1 MAVPYLLSFGSEQRY
16 KIKNTSHKKWYDE
29 TRFRLQLSKI
39 PYLYF
44 IRLVL
49 GALGLAAWLA
59 AQNVG
64 IGTAVPT
71 ERLHVEGNLRLQGAF
86 MPNNLPGQP
95 GNLLLSRGA
104 GTPPVWLA
112 NGNARDVLLINPL
125 TGEPAWFPNA
135 VCSNPPLNRLTKVT
149 STGGA
154 QPQICETHWSEAV
167 GPLNYPVLWNTDATN
182 NPNLYAGEDY
192 YARLEVYATQQSLT
206 AIAGFAN
213 ENPGSHGGK
222 VGILALAEGPQNSFP
237 TGLVA
242 LAGGEAQRSYGVYA
256 SVANT
261 VGLPAD
267 NSIGVWGE
275 TALGFAG
282 VVGVTGL
289 RQNGANSGVFALTI
303 GDYKTSGLSAQTTW
317 GTEVFAVTALG
328 VGDDKVIGVD
338 GAATLGNQVGTGIGG
353 RFRIND
359 GESPT
364 SPSIGLLTTSAAR
377 GGSTFVATMRR
388 NASPDPVVFPNS
400 AASIVHKGGLGP
412 GNTPP
417 RALVAEVTSNE
428 NNIQVLRAQYTQNIT
443 TTNAYAV
450 VGFMDRGGATP
461 AANLA
466 VGVLGENP
474 QNGAGDY
481 AIYALGRFAATG
493 PKAFLIDH
501 PLRPAEAFLAHFSM
515 EGPEPY
521 TIYRGSIVTDDEG
534 KAVVRLP
541 DYFEAANKD
550 FHYQL
555 TTVGPNTQA
564 WIIQKIQNN
573 TFIIGTNQPRVEVF
587 WTVTAVR
594 NDPYAR
600 HFMLPAEIEKKGDMR
615 GRYLLPELYNAPE
628 NARIMPSKANSHEVP
643 MWEPVRYTK
652 EQLEEIMPPLEK
664 IRPGLLEKTQ
674 NRSYR

>member
-1 MAVPYLLSFGSEQRY
+1 MA
-16 KIKNTSHKKWYDE
+16 I
-29 TRFRLQLSKI
+29 
-39 PYLYF
+39 
-44 IRLVL
+44 
-49 GALGLAAWLA
+49 A
-59 AQNVG
+59 
-64 IGTAVPT
+64 
-71 ERLHVEGNLRLQGAF
+71 
-86 MPNNLPGQP
+86 
-95 GNLLLSRGA
+95 
-104 GTPPVWLA
+104 
-112 NGNARDVLLINPL
+112 
-125 TGEPAWFPNA
+125 
-135 VCSNPPLNRLTKVT
+135 
-149 STGGA
+149 
-154 QPQICETHWSEAV
+154 
-167 GPLNYPVLWNTDATN
+167 
-182 NPNLYAGEDY
+182 
-192 YARLEVYATQQSLT
+192 ARLEVYATQQSVA

-213 ENPGSHGGK
+213 RNPGSHGG
-222 VGILALAEGPQNSFP
+222 GIGIIAGAAGQQNNTP
-237 TGLVA
+237 IGLVA
-242 LAGGEAQRSYGVYA
+242 TTGGAAWSSYGVIA
-256 SVANT
+256 VAGNT
-261 VGLPAD
+261 VGALAD
-267 NSIGVWGE
+267 NAVGVRGQ
-275 TALGFAG
+275 ALTGFAG
-282 VVGVTGL
+282 VVGLTGI
-289 RQNGANSGVFALTI
+289 RQDGGNSGVFAWTI
-303 GDYKTSGLSAQTTW
+303 GDYQTYGLYAQTTW
-317 GTEVFAVTALG
+317 GTEVSAVTALG

-338 GAATLGNQVGTGIGG
+338 GVATLPNQVGTAIGG
-353 RFRIND
+353 RFRIAD
-359 GESPT
+359 SESPT

-388 NASPDPVVFPNS
+388 DASPDPVVFPNS

-417 RALVAEVTSNE
+417 RALIAEVTSNE

-521 TIYRGSIVTDDEG
+521 NIYRGSVVTDDEG

-600 HFMLPAEIEKKGDMR
+600 HFMLPAEIEKQGDMR

-652 EQLEEIMPPLEK
+652 EQLEEILPPLEK
-664 IRPGLLEKTQ
+664 ILPGLLENTQ

>member
-1 MAVPYLLSFGSEQRY
+1 M
-16 KIKNTSHKKWYDE
+16 
-29 TRFRLQLSKI
+29 
-39 PYLYF
+39 
-44 IRLVL
+44 RLVL

-64 IGTAVPT
+64 IGTAIPT

-112 NGNARDVLLINPL
+112 NGNPRDVLLINPS

-135 VCSNPPLNRLTKVT
+135 VCSNPSLNRLTKVT

-154 QPQICETHWSEAV
+154 QPQICETPWSEAV
-167 GPLNYPVLWNTDATN
+167 GPRNHPVLWNTDATN
-182 NPNLYAGEDY
+182 TPNLHGDR
-192 YARLEVYATQQSLT
+192 ARLEVYATRENIA
-206 AIAGFAN
+206 AIAGYAN
-213 ENPGSHGGK
+213 NNPGSHGGWI
-222 VGILALAEGPQNSFP
+222 GIVAQADGPQNGYRI
-237 TGLVA
+237 GLLA
-242 LAGGEAQRSYGVYA
+242 LAGGAPGTSYGVYA
-256 SVANT
+256 DATNT
-261 VGLPAD
+261 VGALAE
-267 NSIGVWGE
+267 NAVGVRGDAWSGI
-275 TALGFAG
+275 AG
-282 VVGVTGL
+282 VVGFTSKREDGG
-289 RQNGANSGVFALTI
+289 NAGVFAWTAGEYQTYGLYALTTPI
-303 GDYKTSGLSAQTTW
+303 LNTQII
-317 GTEVFAVTALG
+317 EVSAVTALG
-328 VGDDKVIGVD
+328 TGSDKVIGVD
-338 GAATLGNQVGTGIGG
+338 GDATLDNPVGIGIGG

-359 GESPT
+359 DESPT
-364 SPSIGLLTTSAAR
+364 NPSIGLLTTSAAR

-388 NASPDPVVFPNS
+388 DASPDPVVFPNS

-417 RALVAEVTSNE
+417 RALIAEVTSDE
-428 NNIQVLRAQYTQNIT
+428 NNIQVLRGQYTQNIT

-481 AIYALGRFAATG
+481 AIYAIGRFAATG

-521 TIYRGSIVTDDEG
+521 NIYRGSTVTDDEG

-600 HFMLPAEIEKKGDMR
+600 HFMLPAEVEKKGDMR

-628 NARIMPSKANSHEVP
+628 DARIMPSKANSHEVP

-652 EQLEEIMPPLEK
+652 EQLDEMLPPLEK

>member
-1 MAVPYLLSFGSEQRY
+1 M
-16 KIKNTSHKKWYDE
+16 
-29 TRFRLQLSKI
+29 
-39 PYLYF
+39 
-44 IRLVL
+44 RLVL
-49 GALGLAAWLA
+49 GPLGLAAWLA

-64 IGTAVPT
+64 IGTAIPT

-104 GTPPVWLA
+104 GTPPVWLP

-182 NPNLYAGEDY
+182 NPNLYAGSDGLH
-192 YARLEVYATQQSLT
+192 ARLEAYATRRSYA

-213 ENPGSHGGK
+213 SNPGGHGGEI
-222 VGILALAEGPQNSFP
+222 GILGAATGPQNAIP
-237 TGLVA
+237 VA
-242 LAGGEAQRSYGVYA
+242 LAATTGGAALSSYGVLA
-256 SVANT
+256 AAGNT
-261 VGLPAD
+261 VRAPAD
-267 NSIGVWGE
+267 NAVGVRAQ
-275 TALGFAG
+275 ALTGIAG
-282 VVGVTGL
+282 VVGITGS
-289 RQNGANSGVFALTI
+289 RPDGGNFGVFAWTI
-303 GDYKTSGLSAQTTW
+303 GDYQTYGLYAQTTW
-317 GTEVFAVTALG
+317 GTEVSAVSAWG
-328 VGDDKVIGVD
+328 IGDDKVIGVD
-338 GAATLGNQVGTGIGG
+338 GDVTLGNEVGTGIGG
-353 RFRIND
+353 RFRVLD
-359 GESPT
+359 SESPT
-364 SPSIGLLTTSAAR
+364 SPSIGLLTTSGAR

-388 NASPDPVVFPNS
+388 DASPDPVVFPNS

-417 RALVAEVTSNE
+417 RALIAEVTSDE
-428 NNIQVLRAQYTQNIT
+428 NNIQVLRGQYTQNIT

-652 EQLEEIMPPLEK
+652 EQLEEILPPLER
-664 IRPGLLEKTQ
+664 ILPGLRENTQ

>member
-1 MAVPYLLSFGSEQRY
+1 
-16 KIKNTSHKKWYDE
+16 
-29 TRFRLQLSKI
+29 
-39 PYLYF
+39 
-44 IRLVL
+44 
-49 GALGLAAWLA
+49 
-59 AQNVG
+59 
-64 IGTAVPT
+64 
-71 ERLHVEGNLRLQGAF
+71 
-86 MPNNLPGQP
+86 
-95 GNLLLSRGA
+95 
-104 GTPPVWLA
+104 
-112 NGNARDVLLINPL
+112 
-125 TGEPAWFPNA
+125 
-135 VCSNPPLNRLTKVT
+135 
-149 STGGA
+149 
-154 QPQICETHWSEAV
+154 
-167 GPLNYPVLWNTDATN
+167 
-182 NPNLYAGEDY
+182 LYAGDGY
-192 YARLEVYATQQSLT
+192 AARLEVYAPYQNIA
-206 AIAGFAN
+206 AIAGYAN
-213 ENPGSHGGK
+213 ENPGSHGGWI
-222 VGILALAEGPQNSFP
+222 GIIAGASGPQNGSP
-237 TGLVA
+237 IGLVA
-242 LAGGEAQRSYGVYA
+242 TTGGAAWNSHGVFAVAG
-256 SVANT
+256 NT
-261 VGLPAD
+261 VGALRD
-267 NSIGVWGE
+267 NAVGVRGDAM
-275 TALGFAG
+275 TGFAG
-282 VVGVTGL
+282 VVGITGL
-289 RQNGANSGVFALTI
+289 RQNGGNSGVFAWTI
-303 GDYKTSGLSAQTTW
+303 GDYRTYGLYAQTTW
-317 GTEVFAVTALG
+317 GTEVSAVTALG

-377 GGSTFVATMRR
+377 GGSVFVATMRR
-388 NASPDPVVFPNS
+388 DASPDPVVFPNS

-417 RALVAEVTSNE
+417 RALIAEVTSNE
-428 NNIQVLRAQYTQNIT
+428 DNIQVLRAQYTQNIT

-521 TIYRGSIVTDDEG
+521 NIYRGSVVTDDEG

-600 HFMLPAEIEKKGDMR
+600 HFMLPAEIEKQGDMR

-628 NARIMPSKANSHEVP
+628 DARIMPSKANSHEVP

-652 EQLEEIMPPLEK
+652 EQLEEIIPPLEK
-664 IRPGLLEKTQ
+664 ILPGLLKKTQ

>member
-1 MAVPYLLSFGSEQRY
+1 MAVPYPLSFGWGQRY
-16 KIKNTSHKKWYDE
+16 KIKNTSQWYNE
-29 TRFRLQLSKI
+29 TRFRLRLSKI

-44 IRLVL
+44 MRLVL

-64 IGTAVPT
+64 IGTAIPT

-112 NGNARDVLLINPL
+112 NGNARDVLLIDPL

-167 GPLNYPVLWNTDATN
+167 GPRNHPVLWNTDATN
-182 NPNLYAGEDY
+182 TPNLYAADAFTG
-192 YARLEVYATQQSLT
+192 RLEVYATRESRA
-206 AIAGFAN
+206 AIAGIAN
-213 ENPGSHGGK
+213 DNPGSHGGWI
-222 VGILALAEGPQNSFP
+222 GIIAGAAGPQNSTP
-237 TGLVA
+237 VGLIAGTGGA
-242 LAGGEAQRSYGVYA
+242 AWSSYGVY
-256 SVANT
+256 SVAGNT
-261 VGLPAD
+261 VFAPAD
-267 NSIGVWGE
+267 NAVGVRGDAM
-275 TALGFAG
+275 TGFAG
-282 VVGVTGL
+282 VVGVTGI
-289 RQNGANSGVFALTI
+289 REDGGNSGVFAWTI
-303 GDYKTSGLSAQTTW
+303 GDYQTYGLYALTIR
-317 GTEVFAVTALG
+317 GTEVSGVTSLTLG
-328 VGDDKVIGVD
+328 FDKVIGVD
-338 GAATLGNQVGTGIGG
+338 ADAGVATANQVGTAIGG
-353 RFRIND
+353 RFRVED
-359 GESPT
+359 SESPT
-364 SPSIGLLTTSAAR
+364 NPSIGLLTTSGAR

-388 NASPDPVVFPNS
+388 DASPDPVVFPNS

-417 RALVAEVTSNE
+417 RALIAEVTSDE
-428 NNIQVLRAQYTQNIT
+428 DNIQVLRAQYTQNIT

-450 VGFMDRGGATP
+450 VGSMNRGGATP

-628 NARIMPSKANSHEVP
+628 NVRIMPSKANSHEVP

-652 EQLEEIMPPLEK
+652 EQLDEIMPPIERIL
-664 IRPGLLEKTQ
+664 PGLRENTQ

>member
-1 MAVPYLLSFGSEQRY
+1 M
-16 KIKNTSHKKWYDE
+16 
-29 TRFRLQLSKI
+29 
-39 PYLYF
+39 
-44 IRLVL
+44 
-49 GALGLAAWLA
+49 
-59 AQNVG
+59 
-64 IGTAVPT
+64 PT

-86 MPNNLPGQP
+86 MPDNLPGQP
-95 GNLLLSRGA
+95 GNLLLSGGA

-125 TGEPAWFPNA
+125 TGEPAWFPNP
-135 VCSNPPLNRLTKVT
+135 VCSNPPLNRLTKVI
-149 STGGA
+149 STGSA

-167 GPLNYPVLWNTDATN
+167 GPRNYPVLWNTDATN
-182 NPNLYAGEDY
+182 NPNLYGRT
-192 YARLEVYATQQSLT
+192 ARLEVYATQRSYA
-206 AIAGFAN
+206 AIAGYAN
-213 ENPGSHGGK
+213 SHHPGSHGGE
-222 VGILALAEGPQNSFP
+222 VGIVAHAEGPQNGLP
-237 TGLVA
+237 IGLVA
-242 LAGGEAQRSYGVYA
+242 ITGGAAEDSYGVIA
-256 SVANT
+256 AAGNT
-261 VGLPAD
+261 VGAPSD
-267 NSIGVWGE
+267 DGIGVRGE
-275 TALGFAG
+275 VGSGFAG
-282 VVGVTGL
+282 VVGVAHS
-289 RQNGANSGVFALTI
+289 RQNGGNSGVFAWTM
-303 GDYKTSGLSAQTTW
+303 GTYQTYGLYAQTTW
-317 GTEVFAVTALG
+317 GTEVSAVTASGLG
-328 VGDDKVIGVD
+328 GDKVIGVD
-338 GAATLGNQVGTGIGG
+338 GDALLGNQVGTGIGG
-353 RFRIND
+353 RFRVTD
-359 GESPT
+359 SESPT

-388 NASPDPVVFPNS
+388 DASPDPVVFPNS

-417 RALVAEVTSNE
+417 RALIAEVTSNE
-428 NNIQVLRAQYTQNIT
+428 NNIQVLRGQYTQNIT

-521 TIYRGSIVTDDEG
+521 TIYRGSTVTDDEG

-600 HFMLPAEIEKKGDMR
+600 HFMLPAEIEKQGDMR

-652 EQLEEIMPPLEK
+652 EQLEEILPPLEK

>member
-1 MAVPYLLSFGSEQRY
+1 M
-16 KIKNTSHKKWYDE
+16 
-29 TRFRLQLSKI
+29 
-39 PYLYF
+39 
-44 IRLVL
+44 RLVL

-64 IGTAVPT
+64 IGTAIPT

-154 QPQICETHWSEAV
+154 QPQICETYWSEAV
-167 GPLNYPVLWNTDATN
+167 GPRNYPVLWNTDATN
-182 NPNLYAGEDY
+182 SPNLYARSGGY
-192 YARLEVYATQQSLT
+192 FARLEAYATQQSVA
-206 AIAGFAN
+206 AIAGYAN
-213 ENPGSHGGK
+213 DIPGSHGGSI
-222 VGILALAEGPQNSFP
+222 GIIAHAVGPQDGFP
-237 TGLVA
+237 IGLYA
-242 LAGGEAQRSYGVYA
+242 AAGGGAVYSYGVYGYTDN
-256 SVANT
+256 SVS
-261 VGLPAD
+261 
-267 NSIGVWGE
+267 SIGVRGE
-275 TALGFAG
+275 TWTGFAG
-282 VVGVTGL
+282 VAGISGGGLDGGSCGVL
-289 RQNGANSGVFALTI
+289 AWNL
-303 GDYKTSGLSAQTTW
+303 GDYQAYGLYAATTTVL
-317 GTEVFAVTALG
+317 GTEVSAVTALVSG
-328 VGDDKVIGVD
+328 SDNVIGVD
-338 GAATLGNQVGTGIGG
+338 AHAYLGNEVGIGIGG
-353 RFRIND
+353 RFKIND
-359 GESPT
+359 DESPT

-377 GGSTFVATMRR
+377 GGSVFVATMRR

-417 RALVAEVTSNE
+417 RALIAEVTSDE
-428 NNIQVLRAQYTQNIT
+428 NDIQVLRGQYTQNIT

-474 QNGAGDY
+474 QNGDGDY

-521 TIYRGSIVTDDEG
+521 NIYRGSTVTDDEG

-652 EQLEEIMPPLEK
+652 EQLEEIIPPLEK
-664 IRPGLLEKTQ
+664 ILPGLLEKTQ
-674 NRSYR
+674 DRSYR

>member
-1 MAVPYLLSFGSEQRY
+1 M
-16 KIKNTSHKKWYDE
+16 
-29 TRFRLQLSKI
+29 
-39 PYLYF
+39 
-44 IRLVL
+44 RLVL

-64 IGTAVPT
+64 IGTAIPT

-95 GNLLLSRGA
+95 GNLLLSGGA

-182 NPNLYAGEDY
+182 SPNLYTRDGY
-192 YARLEVYATQQSLT
+192 WARLEAYATQRSR
-206 AIAGFAN
+206 AGIAGFAN
-213 ENPGSHGGK
+213 NNPDGHGGWI
-222 VGILALAEGPQNSFP
+222 GTIGGASGNLNSIP
-237 TGLVA
+237 IGVMGATGGA
-242 LAGGEAQRSYGVYA
+242 AQSSYGVYGLA
-256 SVANT
+256 GNT
-261 VGLPAD
+261 VGELND
-267 NSIGVWGE
+267 FSIGVRGE
-275 TALGFAG
+275 TQTGIAG
-282 VVGVTGL
+282 VLGVVHGRPDGGST
-289 RQNGANSGVFALTI
+289 GVFAWAMDGHQSYGLYALNTAI
-303 GDYKTSGLSAQTTW
+303 GR
-317 GTEVFAVTALG
+317 TEVSAVTAFG
-328 VGDDKVIGVD
+328 FGEDEVTGVD
-338 GAATLGNQVGTGIGG
+338 AGALGSEVGTAIGG
-353 RFRIND
+353 RFRILD
-359 GESPT
+359 DESPT
-364 SPSIGLLTTSAAR
+364 NPSIGLLTTSAAR
-377 GGSTFVATMRR
+377 GGSVFVATMRR
-388 NASPDPVVFPNS
+388 DASRDPVVFPNS

-417 RALVAEVTSNE
+417 RALIAEVTSNE
-428 NNIQVLRAQYTQNIT
+428 NNIQVLRGQYTQNIT

-521 TIYRGSIVTDDEG
+521 NIYRGSIVTDDEG

-600 HFMLPAEIEKKGDMR
+600 HFMLPAEIEKQGDMR

-652 EQLEEIMPPLEK
+652 EQLEEILPPLEK

>member
-1 MAVPYLLSFGSEQRY
+1 M
-16 KIKNTSHKKWYDE
+16 T
-29 TRFRLQLSKI
+29 
-39 PYLYF
+39 
-44 IRLVL
+44 
-49 GALGLAAWLA
+49 
-59 AQNVG
+59 
-64 IGTAVPT
+64 
-71 ERLHVEGNLRLQGAF
+71 
-86 MPNNLPGQP
+86 
-95 GNLLLSRGA
+95 
-104 GTPPVWLA
+104 
-112 NGNARDVLLINPL
+112 
-125 TGEPAWFPNA
+125 
-135 VCSNPPLNRLTKVT
+135 
-149 STGGA
+149 
-154 QPQICETHWSEAV
+154 
-167 GPLNYPVLWNTDATN
+167 
-182 NPNLYAGEDY
+182 
-192 YARLEVYATQQSLT
+192 
-206 AIAGFAN
+206 
-213 ENPGSHGGK
+213 
-222 VGILALAEGPQNSFP
+222 
-237 TGLVA
+237 
-242 LAGGEAQRSYGVYA
+242 
-256 SVANT
+256 
-261 VGLPAD
+261 
-267 NSIGVWGE
+267 
-275 TALGFAG
+275 GFAG
-282 VVGVTGL
+282 VVGVTGG
-289 RQNGANSGVFALTI
+289 RQDGGNSGVFAWTI
-303 GDYKTSGLSAQTTW
+303 GDYQTYGLSALTTR
-317 GTEVFAVTALG
+317 GTEVSAVIA
-328 VGDDKVIGVD
+328 VASGDDKVIGVD
-338 GAATLGNQVGTGIGG
+338 GEVNLPVGTAIGG
-353 RFRIND
+353 RFRIENL
-359 GESPT
+359 ESPT
-364 SPSIGLLTTSAAR
+364 NPSIGLLTTSAAR

-388 NASPDPVVFPNS
+388 DASPDPVVFPNS

-417 RALVAEVTSNE
+417 RALIAEVTSNE

-643 MWEPVRYTK
+643 MWEPVTYTK
-652 EQLEEIMPPLEK
+652 EQLEEILPPLEK
-664 IRPGLLEKTQ
+664 IRPGLLKKTQ

>member
-1 MAVPYLLSFGSEQRY
+1 L
-16 KIKNTSHKKWYDE
+16 
-29 TRFRLQLSKI
+29 
-39 PYLYF
+39 
-44 IRLVL
+44 
-49 GALGLAAWLA
+49 
-59 AQNVG
+59 
-64 IGTAVPT
+64 
-71 ERLHVEGNLRLQGAF
+71 
-86 MPNNLPGQP
+86 
-95 GNLLLSRGA
+95 
-104 GTPPVWLA
+104 
-112 NGNARDVLLINPL
+112 
-125 TGEPAWFPNA
+125 
-135 VCSNPPLNRLTKVT
+135 
-149 STGGA
+149 
-154 QPQICETHWSEAV
+154 EA
-167 GPLNYPVLWNTDATN
+167 
-182 NPNLYAGEDY
+182 
-192 YARLEVYATQQSLT
+192 YATQQSLA
-206 AIAGFAN
+206 AIAGYAN
-213 ENPGSHGGK
+213 EYPGSHGGNT
-222 VGILALAEGPQNSFP
+222 GIIAFAVGPQDGFP
-237 TGLVA
+237 IGLLA
-242 LAGGEAQRSYGVYA
+242 AAGGGADNSYGVYGYTGN
-256 SVANT
+256 SV
-261 VGLPAD
+261 
-267 NSIGVWGE
+267 NSIGVRGE
-275 TALGFAG
+275 TWTGLAG
-282 VVGVTGL
+282 VAGV
-289 RQNGANSGVFALTI
+289 SGGRPDGGSCGVLAWNL
-303 GDYKTSGLSAQTTW
+303 GDYQASGLYAATTTVL
-317 GTEVFAVTALG
+317 GTEVSAVTALVSG
-328 VGDDKVIGVD
+328 SDKVIGVD
-338 GAATLGNQVGTGIGG
+338 GAASLANQVGTAIGG
-353 RFRIND
+353 RFRVSD
-359 GESPT
+359 PESPT
-364 SPSIGLLTTSAAR
+364 NPSIGLLTTSAAR
-377 GGSTFVATMRR
+377 GGSVFVATMRR
-388 NASPDPVVFPNS
+388 DASPDPVVFPNS

-417 RALVAEVTSNE
+417 RALIAEVTSNE
-428 NNIQVLRAQYTQNIT
+428 DNIQVLRAQYTQNIT

-521 TIYRGSIVTDDEG
+521 NIYRGSVVTDDEG

-600 HFMLPAEIEKKGDMR
+600 HFMLPAEIEKQGDMR

-628 NARIMPSKANSHEVP
+628 DARIMPSKANSHEVP

-652 EQLEEIMPPLEK
+652 EQLDEIMPPLER
-664 IRPGLLEKTQ
+664 ILPGLREKTQ

>member
-1 MAVPYLLSFGSEQRY
+1 
-16 KIKNTSHKKWYDE
+16 
-29 TRFRLQLSKI
+29 
-39 PYLYF
+39 
-44 IRLVL
+44 
-49 GALGLAAWLA
+49 
-59 AQNVG
+59 
-64 IGTAVPT
+64 
-71 ERLHVEGNLRLQGAF
+71 
-86 MPNNLPGQP
+86 
-95 GNLLLSRGA
+95 
-104 GTPPVWLA
+104 
-112 NGNARDVLLINPL
+112 
-125 TGEPAWFPNA
+125 
-135 VCSNPPLNRLTKVT
+135 
-149 STGGA
+149 
-154 QPQICETHWSEAV
+154 
-167 GPLNYPVLWNTDATN
+167 
-182 NPNLYAGEDY
+182 LYAA
-192 YARLEVYATQQSLT
+192 ARFEVYSTRESEV

-213 ENPGSHGGK
+213 SNPGGHGGE
-222 VGILALAEGPQNSFP
+222 VGIFAHAEGPIGSVP
-237 TGLVA
+237 GGLVA
-242 LAGGEAQRSYGVYA
+242 YAEGTAANVYGVLGIANNLIGAPAYNGVGVRGEALS
-256 SVANT
+256 
-261 VGLPAD
+261 
-267 NSIGVWGE
+267 
-275 TALGFAG
+275 GFAG
-282 VVGVTGL
+282 VVGVSFF
-289 RQNGANSGVFALTI
+289 RPNGGDCGVFALTVD
-303 GDYKTSGLSAQTTW
+303 DYRTQGLYALTTQ
-317 GTEVFAVTALG
+317 GTEVSAVTALG

-338 GAATLGNQVGTGIGG
+338 GVATLGNWNQVGTGIGG
-353 RFRIND
+353 RFRVTD
-359 GESPT
+359 SESPT

-388 NASPDPVVFPNS
+388 DASPDPVVFPNS

-417 RALVAEVTSNE
+417 RALIAEVTSNE

-450 VGFMDRGGATP
+450 VGLMDRGGATP

-481 AIYALGRFAATG
+481 AIYAIGRFAATG

-521 TIYRGSIVTDDEG
+521 NIYRGSTVTDDEG
-534 KAVVRLP
+534 RAVVRLP

-600 HFMLPAEIEKKGDMR
+600 HFMLPAEIEKQGDMR

-628 NARIMPSKANSHEVP
+628 DARIMPSKANSHEVP
-643 MWEPVRYTK
+643 MWEPVTYTK
-652 EQLEEIMPPLEK
+652 EQLEEILPPLEK
-664 IRPGLLEKTQ
+664 IRPGLLKKTQ

>member
-1 MAVPYLLSFGSEQRY
+1 M
-16 KIKNTSHKKWYDE
+16 
-29 TRFRLQLSKI
+29 
-39 PYLYF
+39 
-44 IRLVL
+44 RLVL
-49 GALGLAAWLA
+49 GPLGLAAWLA

-64 IGTAVPT
+64 IGTAIPT

-182 NPNLYAGEDY
+182 NPNLYVGDSY
-192 YARLEVYATQQSLT
+192 FARLEVYATQQSDA

-213 ENPGSHGGK
+213 SNPGSHGGTT
-222 VGILALAEGPQNSFP
+222 GIIAGAAGPQNSSP
-237 TGLVA
+237 IALIATTGGAAWNL
-242 LAGGEAQRSYGVYA
+242 YGVY
-256 SVANT
+256 SIGENT
-261 VGLPAD
+261 VGAPAD
-267 NSIGVWGE
+267 NGVGVRGQAM
-275 TALGFAG
+275 TGFAG
-282 VVGVTGL
+282 VVGITGR
-289 RQNGANSGVFALTI
+289 RQDGGNSGVFAWTI
-303 GDYKTSGLSAQTTW
+303 GDYQTSALYALTTW
-317 GTEVFAVTALG
+317 GTEVSGVTA
-328 VGDDKVIGVD
+328 VGIGSDNVIGVD
-338 GAATLGNQVGTGIGG
+338 GDVALGNQVGTGIGG
-353 RFRIND
+353 RFRVSD

-388 NASPDPVVFPNS
+388 DASPDPVVFPNS

-428 NNIQVLRAQYTQNIT
+428 NNIQVLRGQYTQNIT

-521 TIYRGSIVTDDEG
+521 NIYRGSIVTDDEG

-600 HFMLPAEIEKKGDMR
+600 HFMLAAEIEKKGDMR

-628 NARIMPSKANSHEVP
+628 DARIMPSKANFHEVP

-652 EQLEEIMPPLEK
+652 EQLDEILPPLEK
-664 IRPGLLEKTQ
+664 IRPDLLKKTQ

>member
-1 MAVPYLLSFGSEQRY
+1 M
-16 KIKNTSHKKWYDE
+16 
-29 TRFRLQLSKI
+29 
-39 PYLYF
+39 
-44 IRLVL
+44 
-49 GALGLAAWLA
+49 
-59 AQNVG
+59 
-64 IGTAVPT
+64 
-71 ERLHVEGNLRLQGAF
+71 
-86 MPNNLPGQP
+86 
-95 GNLLLSRGA
+95 
-104 GTPPVWLA
+104 
-112 NGNARDVLLINPL
+112 
-125 TGEPAWFPNA
+125 
-135 VCSNPPLNRLTKVT
+135 
-149 STGGA
+149 
-154 QPQICETHWSEAV
+154 
-167 GPLNYPVLWNTDATN
+167 
-182 NPNLYAGEDY
+182 
-192 YARLEVYATQQSLT
+192 
-206 AIAGFAN
+206 
-213 ENPGSHGGK
+213 
-222 VGILALAEGPQNSFP
+222 
-237 TGLVA
+237 
-242 LAGGEAQRSYGVYA
+242 
-256 SVANT
+256 
-261 VGLPAD
+261 
-267 NSIGVWGE
+267 
-275 TALGFAG
+275 
-282 VVGVTGL
+282 
-289 RQNGANSGVFALTI
+289 
-303 GDYKTSGLSAQTTW
+303 GDYQTYGLSALTAG
-317 GTEVFAVTALG
+317 GTEVSAVMATASA
-328 VGDDKVIGVD
+328 DDKGIGVD
-338 GAATLGNQVGTGIGG
+338 GEAALPLGNQVGTVIGG
-353 RFRIND
+353 RFRVTHP
-359 GESPT
+359 ESPT
-364 SPSIGLLTTSAAR
+364 NPSIGLLTTSPAR
-377 GGSTFVATMRR
+377 GGSAFVATMRR
-388 NASPDPVVFPNS
+388 DASPDPVVFPNS

-417 RALVAEVTSNE
+417 RALIAEVTSNE
-428 NNIQVLRAQYTQNIT
+428 DNIQVLRAQYTQNIT

-521 TIYRGSIVTDDEG
+521 NIYRGSVVTDDEG

-652 EQLEEIMPPLEK
+652 EQLEEILPPLEK
-664 IRPGLLEKTQ
+664 IRPGLLKKTQ

>member
-1 MAVPYLLSFGSEQRY
+1 M
-16 KIKNTSHKKWYDE
+16 
-29 TRFRLQLSKI
+29 
-39 PYLYF
+39 
-44 IRLVL
+44 RLVL
-49 GALGLAAWLA
+49 GALGLTAWLA

-64 IGTAVPT
+64 IGTPIPT

-112 NGNARDVLLINPL
+112 NGNARDVLLIDPL
-125 TGEPAWFPNA
+125 TGEPAWFPNP
-135 VCSNPPLNRLTKVT
+135 VCSNPTLNRLTKVT

-167 GPLNYPVLWNTDATN
+167 GPRNYPVLWNTDATN
-182 NPNLYAGEDY
+182 NPNLYEY
-192 YARLEVYATQQSLT
+192 TARLEVYAPQESDA

-213 ENPGSHGGK
+213 ENPGSHGGWI
-222 VGILALAEGPQNSFP
+222 GILASAVGRQDGFP
-237 TGLVA
+237 IGLVA
-242 LAGGEAQRSYGVYA
+242 AATGQALNSHGIYSYSGNFFDVPAHNGV
-256 SVANT
+256 
-261 VGLPAD
+261 
-267 NSIGVWGE
+267 GVRGDAW
-275 TALGFAG
+275 TGFAG
-282 VVGVTGL
+282 VVGVTGP
-289 RQNGANSGVFALTI
+289 RENGGNSGVFALTVNE
-303 GDYKTSGLSAQTTW
+303 YKTQGLYALTATNSGI
-317 GTEVFAVTALG
+317 EVSAVTALG
-328 VGDDKVIGVD
+328 TGFDKVIGVD
-338 GAATLGNQVGTGIGG
+338 GVAGLEVGNQVGTAIGG
-353 RFRIND
+353 RFRVAD
-359 GESPT
+359 SESPT
-364 SPSIGLLTTSAAR
+364 NPSIGLLTTSAAR

-388 NASPDPVVFPNS
+388 DASRDPVIFPNS

-417 RALVAEVTSNE
+417 RALIAEVTSNE
-428 NNIQVLRAQYTQNIT
+428 NDIQVLRAQYTQNIT

-501 PLRPAEAFLAHFSM
+501 PLRPAEAFLAHFAM

-521 TIYRGSIVTDDEG
+521 NIYRGSTVTDDEG

-600 HFMLPAEIEKKGDMR
+600 HFMLSAEIEKKGDMR

-652 EQLEEIMPPLEK
+652 EQLEEIIPPLEK
-664 IRPGLLEKTQ
+664 ILPDLLEKTQ

>member
-1 MAVPYLLSFGSEQRY
+1 M
-16 KIKNTSHKKWYDE
+16 
-29 TRFRLQLSKI
+29 
-39 PYLYF
+39 
-44 IRLVL
+44 RLVL
-49 GALGLAAWLA
+49 GPLGLAAWLA

-64 IGTAVPT
+64 IGTAIPT

-86 MPNNLPGQP
+86 MPDNLPGQP

-182 NPNLYAGEDY
+182 SPNLYAGEGY
-192 YARLEVYATQQSLT
+192 RARFEVYATQQSLA

-213 ENPGSHGGK
+213 RNPGSHGGRI
-222 VGILALAEGPQNSFP
+222 GIIAGAAGPQNSTP
-237 TGLVA
+237 IGLVA
-242 LAGGEAQRSYGVYA
+242 TTGGAALNSYGVYA
-256 SVANT
+256 LAGNT
-261 VGLPAD
+261 VGTPAD
-267 NSIGVWGE
+267 YAVGVRGD
-275 TALGFAG
+275 AMVGFAG
-282 VVGVTGL
+282 VVGFTGN
-289 RQNGANSGVFALTI
+289 RQDGGNAGVFAWTQGLYQTY
-303 GDYKTSGLSAQTTW
+303 GLYARATSFW
-317 GTEVFAVTALG
+317 GTEVSVVTALG
-328 VGDDKVIGVD
+328 TGLDKVIGVD
-338 GAATLGNQVGTGIGG
+338 GEVAIFNELGTAIGG
-353 RFRIND
+353 RFRIAD
-359 GESPT
+359 AESPT

-388 NASPDPVVFPNS
+388 DASPDPVVFPNS

-417 RALVAEVTSNE
+417 RALIAEVTSDE
-428 NNIQVLRAQYTQNIT
+428 DNIQVLRAQYTQNIT

-521 TIYRGSIVTDDEG
+521 TIYRGSTVTDDEG

-600 HFMLPAEIEKKGDMR
+600 HFMLSAEIEKKGDMR

-643 MWEPVRYTK
+643 MWEPVKYTK
-652 EQLEEIMPPLEK
+652 EELEEILPPLEK
-664 IRPGLLEKTQ
+664 IRPGLRENTQ

>member
-1 MAVPYLLSFGSEQRY
+1 M
-16 KIKNTSHKKWYDE
+16 
-29 TRFRLQLSKI
+29 
-39 PYLYF
+39 
-44 IRLVL
+44 RLVL
-49 GALGLAAWLA
+49 GPLGLAAWLA

-64 IGTAVPT
+64 IGTAIPT

-86 MPNNLPGQP
+86 MPDNLPGQP

-182 NPNLYAGEDY
+182 TPNLYAGDGY
-192 YARLEVYATQQSLT
+192 AARLEVYATHQSIA
-206 AIAGFAN
+206 AIAGYAN
-213 ENPGSHGGK
+213 ENPGSHGGWI
-222 VGILALAEGPQNSFP
+222 GIIAGAAGPQNGFP
-237 TGLVA
+237 IGLLATTGGA
-242 LAGGEAQRSYGVYA
+242 AWNSYGVFA
-256 SVANT
+256 GAGNT
-261 VGLPAD
+261 VGALRD
-267 NSIGVWGE
+267 NAVGVRGE
-275 TALGFAG
+275 ALTGFAG

-289 RQNGANSGVFALTI
+289 RQNGGNSGVFAWTI
-303 GDYKTSGLSAQTTW
+303 GDYKTHGLHAQTTW

-353 RFRIND
+353 RFRITD
-359 GESPT
+359 SESPT

-388 NASPDPVVFPNS
+388 DASRDPVVFPNS

-417 RALVAEVTSNE
+417 RALIAEVTSNE

-521 TIYRGSIVTDDEG
+521 NIYRGSVVTDDEG

-600 HFMLPAEIEKKGDMR
+600 HFMLPAEIEKQGDMR

-643 MWEPVRYTK
+643 MWEPVTYTK
-652 EQLEEIMPPLEK
+652 EQLEEILPPLEK
-664 IRPGLLEKTQ
+664 IRPGLLKNTQ